1 MPSMKK
7 CKCTPVL
14 LEPSFALVH
23 DTVLT
28 ISAIQTFQKKKGK
41 QTVIKEGRYNF

>member
-14 LEPSFALVH
+14 LEPSFALGH
-23 DTVLT
+23 YTVLT
-28 ISAIQTFQKKKGK
+28 ISVIQLSKKKKEERKAQG
-41 QTVIKEGRYNF
+41 VGLLIK